1 MHLHSI
7 THDRPR
13 RSHNRHRDHDRA
25 GTHRFFH
32 GGRGGRAVRRGNVRF
47 ALLAALTERPMHGY
61 QIIQELE
68 TRTAGRWRPSAGS
81 VYPTLQ
87 MLEEEGLLSSEDVE
101 GRRTYSLTDAGR
113 TTAAEHPVELE
124 ADPRDSG
131 DIIRLVAS
139 VVEAVAQVK
148 HIGTPEAKEAARQ
161 ILTDARRRIYQLLA
175 EDDDTTAP
183 ER

>member
-7 THDRPR
+7 THDRSR
-13 RSHNRHRDHDRA
+13 RGRNRHRDHDRA
-25 GTHRFFH
+25 GIHRFFH

-68 TRTAGRWRPSAGS
+68 SRTGGRWRPSAGS

-113 TTAAEHPVELE
+113 TTAAEHPLELE
-124 ADPRDSG
+124 ADPGDSG
-131 DIIRLVAS
+131 DVVRLAAS
-139 VVEAVAQVK
+139 VVEASAQVK
-148 HIGTPEAKEAARQ
+148 HIGTPAAKEAARQ

-175 EDDDTTAP
+175 EDETDASQ
-183 ER
+183 E